1 MLELAVSL
9 VTASLDDLWDW
20 LEYIPHSGHSILGT
34 LRSEGVHILCP
45 INNVEEVILV
55 MVIQGHKLPAL
66 ALKYLPEAHVANV
79 VNMALAYVALQVEF
93 IFQSNRCLPRIE
105 PELRVDEA
113 CVDQFEEDSKEL
125 GRVSLHV
132 KVEEL
137 VQIVQLVEFCPKWVQ
152 G

>member
-1 MLELAVSL
+1 M
-9 VTASLDDLWDW
+9 VTSPLDDLWDW
-20 LEYIPHSGHSILGT
+20 LKYIPHCGNRILGA
-34 LRSEGVHILCP
+34 LRIEGVHILCP
-45 INNVEEVILV
+45 INNVEEVVLV
-55 MVIQGHKLPAL
+55 MVIQGHVLPAL
-66 ALKYLPEAHVANV
+66 ALKYLSEAHVANV

-113 CVDQFEEDSKEL
+113 RVDQLEEDGKEL

-137 VQIVQLVEFCPKWVQ
+137 IQIVQLVEFCPQRLQ